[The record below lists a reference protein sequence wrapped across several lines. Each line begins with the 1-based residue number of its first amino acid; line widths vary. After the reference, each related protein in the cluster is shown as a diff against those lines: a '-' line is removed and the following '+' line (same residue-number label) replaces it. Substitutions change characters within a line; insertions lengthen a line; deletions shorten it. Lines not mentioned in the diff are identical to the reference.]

1 MKSYL
6 SLIPISAKVRRR
18 QNRMTIL
25 CIVISVF
32 LVTAVFSMADMAI
45 RMETS
50 NRLQKDGSWHLLL
63 SRISPETAQA
73 ISARDDVAAF
83 SPFGNLNGR
92 LDQDY
97 FVSGK
102 PAAICGAEKDLAKML
117 PGFSDEAYPSD
128 GEVMVSENITAIMDV
143 SIGEKE
149 LRFGPVSA
157 DLGGQ
162 GLKAFKV
169 EGDEVRT
176 TWYGIAG
183 ASVGIGAC
191 LPQCP
196 DVIRTEYPDDF
207 KIGGGHAAHVDIITP
222 KMVRLVI
229 GVDDTDTKEKGAT
242 WATALKMGQ
251 NAPVGHFLE
260 HKIIQLNPKTPT
272 KTTNCCSSA
281 VSFAVR
287 EEDIPR
293 LIEYCVDFLKKESYS
308 TDAVMTVFQGL
319 EVPKRLVEYG
329 WSAKSTMYTRE
340 DAVKVAEECGVQIIS
355 ITGTDGTI
363 GAVAAIGCVDLG
375 PEAAGVP
382 EDFPDLVM

>member
-1 MKSYL
+1 MKKILAFVLAAIMLL
-6 SLIPISAKVRRR
+6 SLAACG
-18 QNRMTIL
+18 N
-25 CIVISVF
+25 
-32 LVTAVFSMADMAI
+32 
-45 RMETS
+45 
-50 NRLQKDGSWHLLL
+50 KDGGTSTPNGD
-63 SRISPETAQA
+63 SATGETADLLPRKD
-73 ISARDDVAAF
+73 ITSDVT
-83 SPFGNLNGR
+83 
-92 LDQDY
+92 
-97 FVSGK
+97 V
-102 PAAICGAEKDLAKML
+102 
-117 PGFSDEAYPSD
+117 
-128 GEVMVSENITAIMDV
+128 
-143 SIGEKE
+143 
-149 LRFGPVSA
+149 
-157 DLGGQ
+157 
-162 GLKAFKV
+162 
-169 EGDEVRT
+169 
-176 TWYGIAG
+176 
-183 ASVGIGAC
+183 
-191 LPQCP
+191 
-196 DVIRTEYPDDF
+196 PDDF
-207 KIGGGHAAHVDIITP
+207 KIGGGHTAHVDIITP